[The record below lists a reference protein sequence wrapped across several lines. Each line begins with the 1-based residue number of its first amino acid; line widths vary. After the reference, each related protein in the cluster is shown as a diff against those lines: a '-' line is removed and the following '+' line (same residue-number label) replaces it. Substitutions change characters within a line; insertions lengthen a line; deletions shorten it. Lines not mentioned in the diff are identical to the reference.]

1 MRALVLGG
9 AGGMGQGVARDLIKQ
24 QQVTDVV
31 LGDLYPDPE
40 RLAPKLRDSEK
51 VNLIKM
57 DVNDHDG
64 MVNTFKEIDVV
75 INCAGPFYKTAV
87 PVAKAAVEA
96 KVNYIDI
103 CDDYEG
109 TEILFNSEI
118 DKMAREAGITVLT
131 GMGSDPG
138 TNNVLVKWY
147 ADRLD
152 SVDEIY
158 LYWVVSIA
166 ELAGAAWDHSL
177 HMTLGKIPQYLNGEL
192 VHVEGGTEVVAEEFL
207 EPLGTCHVRYVGHP
221 QPLTIPKY
229 IKGVKNVII
238 KGALIPQWV
247 DELIKEQKDTGFWQI
262 IKTISN
268 GELVHVEGGTEVVAE
283 EFLEPLGTCHVRY
296 VGHPQPLT
304 IPKYIKGVK
313 NVVIKGALIPQWVD
327 ELIKQQKD
335 TGFLG
340 KEPIDIKGTRVTPYD
355 LALKLWETIPEGRD
369 NGPQASGLKVIVKGE
384 RDGKKVTYTADMVGR
399 MAPGTGL
406 PASIAALMMD
416 AGDVTEKGVVA
427 PEGCIDPDKFLAAF
441 LKRGAR
447 IHQTEK
453 ISSMLEV

>member
-1 MRALVLGG
+1 
-9 AGGMGQGVARDLIKQ
+9 MGQGVARDLIKQ
-24 QQVTDVV
+24 QQIDEVV
-31 LGDLYPDPE
+31 LGDWMPDPQ
-40 RLAPKLRDSEK
+40 RLAPKLRDSQK
-51 VNLIKM
+51 INLVKM
-57 DVNDHDG
+57 DVNDHTG
-64 MVNTFKEIDVV
+64 MVEAFKKIDVV

-118 DKMAREAGITVLT
+118 DAIAKDAGITVLT

-147 ADRLD
+147 ADKLD
-152 SVDEIY
+152 SVEDVY

-177 HMTLGKIPQYLNGEL
+177 HMTLGKIPQYMNGEL
-192 VHVEGGTEVVAEEFL
+192 VHVEGGTGEVMADFL
-207 EPLGTCHVRYVGHP
+207 EPLGTCNLRYVGHP

-229 IKGVKNVII
+229 IKGIKNVII
-238 KGALIPQWV
+238 KGALIP
-247 DELIKEQKDTGFWQI
+247 L
-262 IKTISN
+262 
-268 GELVHVEGGTEVVAE
+268 
-283 EFLEPLGTCHVRY
+283 
-296 VGHPQPLT
+296 
-304 IPKYIKGVK
+304 
-313 NVVIKGALIPQWVD
+313 WVD

-340 KEPIDIKGTRVTPYD
+340 TEPIDIKGTKITPYD
-355 LALKLWETIPEGRD
+355 LALKLWEKIPEDRD
-369 NGPQASGLKVIVKGE
+369 NGPQSSGLKVIVQGLKNGN
-384 RDGKKVTYTADMVGR
+384 KVTYTADMVGR

-406 PASIAALMMD
+406 PAAIAALMMND
-416 AGDVTEKGVVA
+416 GHVTAKGVVA
-427 PEGCIDPDKFLAAF
+427 PEGCIDPAKFLDAF

-447 IHQTEK
+447 IHQTET
-453 ISSMLEV
+453 ISSLVKV

>member
-1 MRALVLGG
+1 MRAIVLGG

-24 QQVTDVV
+24 QQVADVI
-31 LGDLYPDPE
+31 LADLYPDPE

-51 VNLIKM
+51 ATLIKI
-57 DVNDHDG
+57 DVNDHDA
-64 MVNTFKEIDVV
+64 MVKRFKEIDVV

-96 KVNYIDI
+96 KKNYIDI

-109 TEILFNSEI
+109 TEILFNSDI
-118 DKMAREAGITVLT
+118 DKMGKEAGITVLT

-152 SVDEIY
+152 SVDDVY

-177 HMTLGKIPQYLNGEL
+177 HMTLGKIPQYIDGKL
-192 VHVEGGTEVVAEEFL
+192 VYVEGGTEEVAEKFL

-221 QPLTIPKY
+221 QPLTLPRY

-238 KGALIPQWV
+238 KGALIPLWV
-247 DELIKEQKDTGFWQI
+247 DELIKNQKETG
-262 IKTISN
+262 
-268 GELVHVEGGTEVVAE
+268 L
-283 EFLEPLGTCHVRY
+283 LGT
-296 VGHPQPLT
+296 
-304 IPKYIKGVK
+304 K
-313 NVVIKGALIPQWVD
+313 
-327 ELIKQQKD
+327 
-335 TGFLG
+335 
-340 KEPIDIKGTRVTPYD
+340 PIDIKGTKVTPYD
-355 LALKLWETIPEGRD
+355 LTLKLWETIPEGRD
-369 NGPQASGLKVIVKGE
+369 NGPQSSGLKVIVKGE

-406 PASIAALMMD
+406 PASIASLMMD
-416 AGDVTEKGVVA
+416 AGDVTVKGVVA
-427 PEGCIDPDKFLAAF
+427 PEGCIDPGKFLGAF
-441 LKRGAR
+441 IKRGAR
-447 IHQTEK
+447 IHQTET
-453 ISSMLEV
+453 ISSMFEV

>member
-24 QQVTDVV
+24 QQVTHVV
-31 LGDLYPDPE
+31 LGDLYPDRD
-40 RLAPKLRDSEK
+40 RLTPKLRDSEK

-64 MVNTFKEIDVV
+64 MVNTFKDSDVV

-96 KVNYIDI
+96 KKNYIDI

-118 DKMAREAGITVLT
+118 DRIAREAGITVLT

-166 ELAGAAWDHSL
+166 ELKGAAWDHSL
-177 HMTLGKIPQYLNGEL
+177 HMILGEIPQYIDGKL
-192 VHVEGGTEVVAEEFL
+192 VNVEGGTEEVAE
-207 EPLGTCHVRYVGHP
+207 
-221 QPLTIPKY
+221 
-229 IKGVKNVII
+229 
-238 KGALIPQWV
+238 
-247 DELIKEQKDTGFWQI
+247 D
-262 IKTISN
+262 
-268 GELVHVEGGTEVVAE
+268 
-283 EFLEPLGTCHVRY
+283 FLEPLGTCHVRY

-313 NVVIKGALIPQWVD
+313 NVVIKGALIPKWVD

-340 KEPIDIKGTRVTPYD
+340 QNPIDLKGTAVTPYD
-355 LALKLWETIPEGRD
+355 LALKLWETIPKERD

-384 RDGKKVTYTADMVGR
+384 RAGMKVTYTADMVGR

-416 AGDVTEKGVVA
+416 AGHVTETGVVA
-427 PEGCIDPDKFLAAF
+427 PEGCIDPEKFLAEF

-453 ISSMLEV
+453 ISSMLQV

>member
-24 QQVTDVV
+24 QQVADVV

-51 VNLIKM
+51 VKLISM
-57 DVNDHDG
+57 DVNDHDS
-64 MVNTFKEIDVV
+64 MVSAFKEIDLV

-87 PVAKAAVEA
+87 PVARAAVEA

-192 VHVEGGTEVVAEEFL
+192 VHVEGGTEVAAEEFL
-207 EPLGTCHVRYVGHP
+207 EPLG
-221 QPLTIPKY
+221 
-229 IKGVKNVII
+229 
-238 KGALIPQWV
+238 A
-247 DELIKEQKDTGFWQI
+247 
-262 IKTISN
+262 
-268 GELVHVEGGTEVVAE
+268 
-283 EFLEPLGTCHVRY
+283 CHVRY

-313 NVVIKGALIPQWVD
+313 NVVIKGALIPLWVD
-327 ELIKQQKD
+327 ELIKEQKD
-335 TGFLG
+335 TGLLS
-340 KEPIDIKGTRVTPYD
+340 KEPIDVKGARVTPYD

-369 NGPQASGLKVIVKGE
+369 KGPQASGLKVIVKGE
-384 RDGKKVTYTADMVGR
+384 RDGRKVTYTADMMGR

-427 PEGCIDPDKFLAAF
+427 PEGCIDPGKFLAAF

-447 IHQTEK
+447 IDQTEK

>member
-1 MRALVLGG
+1 
-9 AGGMGQGVARDLIKQ
+9 MGQGVARDLIKQ
-24 QQVTDVV
+24 ETVTDVV

-40 RLAPKLRDSEK
+40 RLAPKLRESAK
-51 VNLIKM
+51 VTLVKM
-57 DVNDHDG
+57 DVNDHNG
-64 MVNTFKEIDVV
+64 MVNTFKDSDVV

-87 PVAKAAVEA
+87 PVARAAVEA
-96 KVNYIDI
+96 RVNYIDI

-109 TEILFNSEI
+109 TEILFNSNI
-118 DKMAREAGITVLT
+118 DEMAREAGITVLT

-152 SVDEIY
+152 SVDEVY

-166 ELAGAAWDHSL
+166 ELAGAAWDHGL
-177 HMTLGKIPQYLNGEL
+177 HMTLGKIQQYINGEL

-207 EPLGTCHVRYVGHP
+207 EPLGICNVRYVGHP

-238 KGALIPQWV
+238 KGALIPPWV
-247 DELIKEQKDTGFWQI
+247 DELIKEQKDMGLL
-262 IKTISN
+262 SN
-268 GELVHVEGGTEVVAE
+268 EPKDINGT
-283 EFLEPLGTCHVRY
+283 T
-296 VGHPQPLT
+296 
-304 IPKYIKGVK
+304 
-313 NVVIKGALIPQWVD
+313 VI
-327 ELIKQQKD
+327 
-335 TGFLG
+335 
-340 KEPIDIKGTRVTPYD
+340 PYD
-355 LALKLWETIPEGRD
+355 LTLKLWETIPEGRD
-369 NGPQASGLKVIVKGE
+369 KGPQSSGLKVIVKGE
-384 RDGKKVTYTADMVGR
+384 RGGKKVTYTADMVGR

-406 PASIAALMMD
+406 PASIAALMMN
-416 AGDVTEKGVVA
+416 AGDVTEKGVTA

-453 ISSMLEV
+453 ISSMFEV

>member
-24 QQVTDVV
+24 QQVTHVV

-40 RLAPKLRDSEK
+40 RLAPKLRNSEK

-57 DVNDHDG
+57 DVDDHDG
-64 MVNTFKEIDVV
+64 MVNTFKEVDVV

-87 PVAKAAVEA
+87 PVARAAVKA

-152 SVDEIY
+152 SVDDIY
-158 LYWVVSIA
+158 LYWVVAIA

-177 HMTLGKIPQYLNGEL
+177 HMTLGKVPQYLNGEL
-192 VHVEGGTEVVAEEFL
+192 VHVVGGTDVVAEEFL
-207 EPLGTCHVRYVGHP
+207 QPLGTCY
-221 QPLTIPKY
+221 
-229 IKGVKNVII
+229 
-238 KGALIPQWV
+238 
-247 DELIKEQKDTGFWQI
+247 
-262 IKTISN
+262 
-268 GELVHVEGGTEVVAE
+268 
-283 EFLEPLGTCHVRY
+283 VRY

-313 NVVIKGALIPQWVD
+313 NVVIKGALIPLWVD
-327 ELIKQQKD
+327 ELIKEQKD
-335 TGFLG
+335 TGFLA
-340 KEPIDIKGTRVTPYD
+340 KEPIDVKGTGVTPYD
-355 LALKLWETIPEGRD
+355 LALKLWHIPQTVRS
-369 NGPQASGLKVIVKGE
+369 QAWVQVIVKGE
-384 RDGKKVTYTADMVGR
+384 RTA
-399 MAPGTGL
+399 
-406 PASIAALMMD
+406 
-416 AGDVTEKGVVA
+416 
-427 PEGCIDPDKFLAAF
+427 
-441 LKRGAR
+441 RG
-447 IHQTEK
+447 
-453 ISSMLEV
+453 

>member
-24 QQVTDVV
+24 QQVTHVV
-31 LGDLYPDPE
+31 LGDLYPDPG

-64 MVNTFKEIDVV
+64 MVNTFKEIDVA

-96 KVNYIDI
+96 KTNYIDI

-109 TEILFNSEI
+109 TEILFNSGI

-192 VHVEGGTEVVAEEFL
+192 VHVEGGTEVVAVDFL
-207 EPLGTCHVRYVGHP
+207 EPLGTCH
-221 QPLTIPKY
+221 L
-229 IKGVKNVII
+229 
-238 KGALIPQWV
+238 
-247 DELIKEQKDTGFWQI
+247 
-262 IKTISN
+262 
-268 GELVHVEGGTEVVAE
+268 
-283 EFLEPLGTCHVRY
+283 RY

-313 NVVIKGALIPQWVD
+313 NVVIKGALIPLWVD
-327 ELIKQQKD
+327 ELIKEQKD

-340 KEPIDIKGTRVTPYD
+340 KDPVDIKGNRVTPYD
-355 LALKLWETIPEGRD
+355 LALKLWETIPGGRD
-369 NGPQASGLKVIVKGE
+369 RGPQASGLKVIVKGE
-384 RDGKKVTYTADMVGR
+384 RAGKKVTYTADMVGR

-427 PEGCIDPDKFLAAF
+427 PEGCIDPKKFLAAF

-453 ISSMLEV
+453 ISSILEV

>member
-31 LGDLYPDPE
+31 LADLYPDPE

-57 DVNDHDG
+57 DVNDHGG
-64 MVNTFKEIDVV
+64 MVDSFKEIDVV

-192 VHVEGGTEVVAEEFL
+192 VHVEGGTEE
-207 EPLGTCHVRYVGHP
+207 
-221 QPLTIPKY
+221 
-229 IKGVKNVII
+229 
-238 KGALIPQWV
+238 
-247 DELIKEQKDTGFWQI
+247 
-262 IKTISN
+262 
-268 GELVHVEGGTEVVAE
+268 VAE

-327 ELIKQQKD
+327 ELITQQKD
-335 TGFLG
+335 TGLLG
-340 KEPIDIKGTRVTPYD
+340 KDPIDIKGTKVTPYD
-355 LALKLWETIPEGRD
+355 LALKLWETIPEGKD

-384 RDGKKVTYTADMVGR
+384 KAGKKVTYTADMVGR

-427 PEGCIDPDKFLAAF
+427 PEGCIDPEKFLAAF
-441 LKRGAR
+441 LRRGAR

>member
-1 MRALVLGG
+1 MRALILGG

-24 QQVTDVV
+24 ERINSLV
-31 LGDLYPDPE
+31 LADLYPDPE
-40 RLAPKLRDSEK
+40 RLSPKLRSSEK

-57 DVNDHDG
+57 DVNDHAG
-64 MVNTFKEIDVV
+64 MVSAFKEIDVV

-87 PVAKAAVEA
+87 PTAKAAVEA

-118 DKMAREAGITVLT
+118 DKIARDAGITVLT

-147 ADRLD
+147 ADQLD

-177 HMTLGKIPQYLNGEL
+177 HMTLGKVPQYIGGQL
-192 VHVEGGTEVVAEEFL
+192 VLVEGGTDVVPADFL
-207 EPLGTCHVRYVGHP
+207 EPLGTCQMRYVGHP

-238 KGALIPQWV
+238 KGALIPLWV
-247 DELIKEQKDTGFWQI
+247 DELIKEQKDTGF
-262 IKTISN
+262 
-268 GELVHVEGGTEVVAE
+268 
-283 EFLEPLGTCHVRY
+283 LG
-296 VGHPQPLT
+296 Q
-304 IPKYIKGVK
+304 
-313 NVVIKGALIPQWVD
+313 A
-327 ELIKQQKD
+327 
-335 TGFLG
+335 
-340 KEPIDIKGTRVTPYD
+340 PIDIKGTKITPYD

-369 NGPQASGLKVIVKGE
+369 NGPQASGLKVIVTGQ
-384 RDGKKVTYTADMVGR
+384 RGGNKVTYTADMVGR

-406 PASIAALMMD
+406 PAAIASLMMD

-427 PEGCIDPDKFLAAF
+427 PEGCIDPVKFLEAF
-441 LKRGAR
+441 LKRGAK
-447 IHQTEK
+447 IHQTET
-453 ISSMLEV
+453 ISSMLRV

>member
-1 MRALVLGG
+1 MRALIIGG
-9 AGGMGQGVARDLIKQ
+9 FGGMGQGVARDLVKQ
-24 QQVTDVV
+24 EKVEAVI
-31 LGDLYPDPE
+31 LADLFPDPQ
-40 RLAPKLRDSEK
+40 RLSTKLRENEK
-51 VNLIKM
+51 TEPVKM
-57 DVNDHDG
+57 DVNDHES
-64 MVNTFKEIDVV
+64 MVKAFKDVNVV
-75 INCAGPFYKTAV
+75 INTAGPFYKTAV
-87 PVAKAAVEA
+87 PVAKAAVAA

-118 DKMAREAGITVLT
+118 DKLAREAGITVLT

-152 SVDEIY
+152 EVDDIY

-177 HMTLGKIPQYLNGEL
+177 HMTLGKIPQYIDGKL
-192 VHVEGGTEVVAEEFL
+192 VYVEGGTEVVAEQFL

-221 QPLTIPKY
+221 QPLTLPKY

-238 KGALIPQWV
+238 KGALIPLWV
-247 DELIKEQKDTGFWQI
+247 DELIKEQKD
-262 IKTISN
+262 
-268 GELVHVEGGTEVVAE
+268 A
-283 EFLEPLGTCHVRY
+283 
-296 VGHPQPLT
+296 
-304 IPKYIKGVK
+304 
-313 NVVIKGALIPQWVD
+313 
-327 ELIKQQKD
+327 
-335 TGFLG
+335 GFLG
-340 KEPIDIKGTRVTPYD
+340 TEPIDIKGVQVTPYD

-369 NGPQASGLKVIVKGE
+369 NGPQSSGLKVIVN
-384 RDGKKVTYTADMVGR
+384 GKRNGNSVTYTADMVGR

-406 PASIAALMMD
+406 PASIASLMMD
-416 AGDVTEKGVVA
+416 AGDVSETGVVA

-441 LKRGAR
+441 IKRGAR

-453 ISSMLEV
+453 IASMFKTDK